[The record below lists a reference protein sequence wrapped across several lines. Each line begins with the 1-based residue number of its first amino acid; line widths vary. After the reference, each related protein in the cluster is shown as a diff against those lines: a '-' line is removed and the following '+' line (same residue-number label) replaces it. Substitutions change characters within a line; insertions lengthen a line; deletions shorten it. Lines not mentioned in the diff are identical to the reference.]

1 MWTRGC
7 EPDATNCIQ
16 PTDALGLAS
25 TFKLFAAISKS
36 RAFYIQLQISSFSWK
51 NRNLAIQGN
60 WLPLFDGQQLS
71 DLSRSPH
78 GAGHWM
84 TCVPGLCLC
93 VLSVKWKVVCLH
105 QQINFISKY
114 FRNSKKKESVSSW
127 KWKKY
132 SCELNVHTKYVGSKE
147 YVMKPIWPAS
157 LTPVTWRDPWASVFL
172 ISPPDFRWRSHA

>member
-114 FRNSKKKESVSSW
+114 FRNSKKKNLFLHGSEKNIHVSWMCTQSMLDRKNMSW
-127 KWKKY
+127 NP
-132 SCELNVHTKYVGSKE
+132 SGQLL
-147 YVMKPIWPAS
+147 S
-157 LTPVTWRDPWASVFL
+157 LLSPGVTLGHLF
-172 ISPPDFRWRSHA
+172 F